1 MLAGSSECIL
11 MLLSSE
17 PLTTSQS
24 SVRFKDKNLPK
35 FVGRGIAFHH
45 GNIAAEA
52 FVNVYIF
59 TFIKPPQLD

>member
-1 MLAGSSECIL
+1 MLAGSFECIL

-17 PLTTSQS
+17 SLTTSQS

-35 FVGRGIAFHH
+35 FVGRGVAFHH

-52 FVNVYIF
+52 FVNVYL
-59 TFIKPPQLD
+59 PS